1 MWVVCSYNNV
11 DSCIS
16 PFLCFRL
23 TVLSSIS
30 PFVFSFSWL
39 KRPAVKV
46 NDLESCYAFRSYF
59 QLCQNS
65 CTLKWFDTLFNS
77 VSAKAFS
84 GIIKV
89 NLSTNA
95 AWGLSESK
103 RIWQLIWNYVS
114 LIESVILVTVVGNF
128 QVDKSGVR
136 IQWNFASVG
145 FKEHVKVVLQL
156 LVTPF
161 LFMRSEERPL
171 H

>member
-1 MWVVCSYNNV
+1 MWVACSYNNV

-23 TVLSSIS
+23 TVLSSIY

-46 NDLESCYAFRSYF
+46 NDPESWTQCYAFRSYF
-59 QLCQNS
+59 HLCQNS
-65 CTLKWFDTLFNS
+65 CTLKWFVTLFNS

-95 AWGLSESK
+95 TWGPSESK
-103 RIWQLIWNYVS
+103 GIWYLIWNYVS

-136 IQWNFASVG
+136 IQWNT
-145 FKEHVKVVLQL
+145 EQVLGS
-156 LVTPF
+156 
-161 LFMRSEERPL
+161 RSML
-171 H
+171 K